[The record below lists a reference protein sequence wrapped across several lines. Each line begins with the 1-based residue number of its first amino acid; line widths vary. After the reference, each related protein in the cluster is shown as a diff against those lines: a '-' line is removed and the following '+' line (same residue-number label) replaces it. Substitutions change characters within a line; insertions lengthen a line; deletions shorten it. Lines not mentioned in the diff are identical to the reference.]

1 MIQKN
6 FNAEPQRAERWRELI
21 SKTTFISAVGITSQR
36 LLPKTL
42 RAGCD
47 SEKKRPPG
55 CPAAF
60 FPVKKGR
67 AGFCPRSL
75 SCQCFIDVGS
85 SEPSAYDDY
94 DDP

>member
-47 SEKKRPPG
+47 SEKKDRRVAPRP
-55 CPAAF
+55 F
-60 FPVKKGR
+60 FR
-67 AGFCPRSL
+67 
-75 SCQCFIDVGS
+75 
-85 SEPSAYDDY
+85 
-94 DDP
+94 